1 MAQRIPLTIDQ
12 GTTFSYSIQLQ
23 DRNGVPLST
32 ANTIANA
39 SMRKSYA
46 SSNAVDFTTDV
57 TDGVLTLTL
66 EPQQS
71 ANMEPGRYVYDAL
84 LTDTSQNT
92 VTRAI
97 EGVVT
102 LKPAATKI
110 A

>member
-23 DRNGVPLST
+23 DKNGNIIST
-32 ANTIANA
+32 ANTYANS

-46 SSNAVDFTTDV
+46 SSNAVNFTTDL
-57 TDGVLTLTL
+57 TDGVLTLSL
-66 EPQQS
+66 NAQQTT
-71 ANMEPGRYVYDAL
+71 NVEPGRYVYDAV
-84 LTDTSQNT
+84 LTNTAQNT

-102 LKPAATKI
+102 LKPAATK
-110 A
+110 